1 MSTEPV
7 STEYERITTEE
18 LLALASGAPTQV
30 ERLRRPAR
38 LAGAA
43 PFEYPLKGPV
53 VVFVTSDGSRVRMSE
68 GGRLL
73 RFLESQ
79 GMDLALDTVLS
90 KTVFHAL
97 KDIEGAAAGNGE
109 IFLDTT
115 PDAAPA
121 AVWRFFQ
128 LVLEVIGLRHAKYKD
143 ALVQLA
149 RAEAAVGLSWDD
161 R

>member
-1 MSTEPV
+1 M
-7 STEYERITTEE
+7 STEYERITTEQ
-18 LLALASGAPTQV
+18 LLALAGGDPAMV
-30 ERLRRPAR
+30 ERLRQPVRV
-38 LAGAA
+38 AGAA
-43 PFEYPLKGPV
+43 PFEYPSKGPV
-53 VVFVTSDGSRVRMSE
+53 VVFVSSDATRVRLSE

-79 GMDLALDTVLS
+79 GMDLALDAVLS

-121 AVWRFFQ
+121 AVWRFLQ
-128 LVLEVIGLRHAKYKD
+128 LVLEVIGLRHSKYKD

-149 RAEAAVGLSWDD
+149 RAEDAAGLSWDD

>member
-1 MSTEPV
+1 MSTEF
-7 STEYERITTEE
+7 ERITTAE
-18 LLALASGAPTQV
+18 LLALAGGDPAQTA
-30 ERLRRPAR
+30 RLRVPAR

-43 PFEYPLKGPV
+43 PFEYPAKGPV
-53 VVFVTSDGSRVRMSE
+53 VVFMTSDGSRVRLSE

-79 GMDLALDTVLS
+79 GMDPALDTVLS

-115 PDAAPA
+115 PDDVPA
-121 AVWRFFQ
+121 AVWRFLQ
-128 LVLEVIGLRHAKYKD
+128 LTLEVIGLRHSKYKD

-149 RAEAAVGLSWDD
+149 RAEGAAGLSWDD

>member
-1 MSTEPV
+1 M
-7 STEYERITTEE
+7 STEYERITTTE
-18 LLALASGAPTQV
+18 LLALAGGDPAQV

-43 PFEYPLKGPV
+43 PFEYPVKGPV
-53 VVFVTSDGSRVRMSE
+53 VVFVTSDGARVRMSE

-97 KDIEGAAAGNGE
+97 KDVEGAAAGNGE

-121 AVWRFFQ
+121 AVWRFLQ

-149 RAEAAVGLSWDD
+149 RAEGAAGLAWDD

>member
-1 MSTEPV
+1 MTTEF
-7 STEYERITTEE
+7 ERITTEE
-18 LLALASGAPTQV
+18 LLALAGGDPALV
-30 ERLRRPAR
+30 ERLRHPVR

-43 PFEYPLKGPV
+43 PFEYPVKGPV
-53 VVFVTSDGSRVRMSE
+53 VVFLSSDGARVRLSE

-79 GMDLALDTVLS
+79 GMDPALDNVLS

-97 KDIEGAAAGNGE
+97 KDVEGAAAGNGE
-109 IFLDTT
+109 IFLYTT
-115 PDAAPA
+115 PDAAPV
-121 AVWRFFQ
+121 AVWRFLQ
-128 LVLEVIGLRHAKYKD
+128 LVLEVVGLRHSKYKD

-149 RAEAAVGLSWDD
+149 RAEGATGLSWDE